1 MYDENKAM
9 GGNQEGASMGEEV
22 KTGQSFQPQTP
33 NYMPP
38 QGAFP
43 PPPPHNNYTYYS
55 DGTRRYAPPVYN
67 GYQGGYNSAPTPP
80 KKSKAGVVLT
90 VVGVTLLLALV
101 CVAVFALL
109 QSGDVRDHKK
119 DDLDDSSVLVA
130 DQSKT
135 EENEEKEYESVPE
148 VVTVTPVPDESYDSL
163 VKLYNECAPSCATII
178 CTVEYNNGFYIQ
190 EGQALG
196 SGFVIEGTDPETDEK
211 AFYIITNHHVVEDA
225 KDITVKFYDGKSYDA
240 ELIGSDEMT
249 DIAVLSIEETNL
261 IPLELGDSNELEVG
275 QWVIAIGTPSGE
287 EFAGTMSYGIIS
299 GVNREVEVTNSY
311 GTLVKTMTV
320 LQTTAAL
327 NSGNSGGPLIN
338 MAGQV
343 VGINFM
349 KFTQDYEGMGFS
361 LPSTSA
367 MNIIN
372 NLIAFG
378 EVVDRQD
385 SFVVGQGQLGI
396 SGMNVDE
403 DVIRVYNLDEDS
415 PHGVMVTDVSRGTA
429 VYDAGLSLFDI
440 ITEFNGVEIDS
451 ISTLQAEIAKTNAGS
466 EVELKFY
473 RPGRRNEKGEYH
485 TITFKLDY
493 VQG

>member
-1 MYDENKAM
+1 M
-9 GGNQEGASMGEEV
+9 
-22 KTGQSFQPQTP
+22 
-33 NYMPP
+33 
-38 QGAFP
+38 
-43 PPPPHNNYTYYS
+43 
-55 DGTRRYAPPVYN
+55 
-67 GYQGGYNSAPTPP
+67 
-80 KKSKAGVVLT
+80 
-90 VVGVTLLLALV
+90 
-101 CVAVFALL
+101 
-109 QSGDVRDHKK
+109 
-119 DDLDDSSVLVA
+119 
-130 DQSKT
+130 
-135 EENEEKEYESVPE
+135 
-148 VVTVTPVPDESYDSL
+148 
-163 VKLYNECAPSCATII
+163 
-178 CTVEYNNGFYIQ
+178 
-190 EGQALG
+190 
-196 SGFVIEGTDPETDEK
+196 
-211 AFYIITNHHVVEDA
+211 
-225 KDITVKFYDGKSYDA
+225 
-240 ELIGSDEMT
+240 
-249 DIAVLSIEETNL
+249 
-261 IPLELGDSNELEVG
+261 G

-451 ISTLQAEIAKTNAGS
+451 ITTLQAEIAKTNAGS